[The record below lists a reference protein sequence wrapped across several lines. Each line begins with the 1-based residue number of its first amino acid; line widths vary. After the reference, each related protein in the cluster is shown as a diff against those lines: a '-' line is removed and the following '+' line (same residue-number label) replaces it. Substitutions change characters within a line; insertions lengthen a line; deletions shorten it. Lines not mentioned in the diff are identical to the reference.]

1 MQGNLASFATLLLW
15 LLGWLFLIVMIALW
29 QWGDPAVEIP
39 EYIFFAIFFA
49 WCGVG
54 VVIYGLNQIS
64 IQLDRYD
71 NLKLTQLEQIREKSA
86 DIKQRLESIEE
97 TLREIGH
104 E

>member
-1 MQGNLASFATLLLW
+1 MQGNLGSFATLLLW
-15 LLGWLFLIVMIALW
+15 FLVCLFLIVMIALW
-29 QWGDPAVEIP
+29 QWKDPAVEMP
-39 EYIFFAIFFA
+39 EYILPTTLLA

-54 VVIYGLNQIS
+54 IIIYGLNQIS

-71 NLKLTQLEQIREKSA
+71 NLKLTQLEKIREESA
-86 DIKQRLESIEE
+86 DIRQRLESIEE